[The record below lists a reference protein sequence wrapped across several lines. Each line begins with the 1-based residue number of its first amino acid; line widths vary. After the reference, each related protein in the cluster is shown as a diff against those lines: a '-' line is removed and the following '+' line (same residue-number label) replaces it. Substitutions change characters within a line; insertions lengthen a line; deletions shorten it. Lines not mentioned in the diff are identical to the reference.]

1 MGTKSHSDV
10 RTGYPLG
17 EMTAFRTSFHTVVA
31 SRIRETEINAG
42 HRKGEK
48 EFKVKSKQNRGS
60 PMGLQRNCAAREEGT
75 THPSDVPVLRLE
87 QEKLQGNVE
96 LFVPF
101 AF

>member
-1 MGTKSHSDV
+1 MGIKSHSDV

-48 EFKVKSKQNRGS
+48 EFKVKSKQN
-60 PMGLQRNCAAREEGT
+60 
-75 THPSDVPVLRLE
+75 
-87 QEKLQGNVE
+87 
-96 LFVPF
+96 
-101 AF
+101 